1 MTEPGKEHSGVP
13 GRGRDYVLV
22 SSGGEDLRIY
32 IPSNV
37 DPRIFLDSVPWHIAA
52 QHLAVRSA
60 GNPWKRAR
68 LYLQGKLIDEFFF
81 IADDWPTTISSLDG
95 RQTA

>member
-1 MTEPGKEHSGVP
+1 MTT
-13 GRGRDYVLV
+13 RGRDYVLV
-22 SSGGEDLRIY
+22 STEDEDLEIY

-37 DPRIFLDSVPWHIAA
+37 DPRAFLEEVPWHIAA
-52 QHLAVRSA
+52 RHVAPRAL

-81 IADDWPTTISSLDG
+81 IADDWPTTQKRLDG